1 MTTKNIL
8 NKKVIHTPIKNL
20 ENIFKEIDTKKK
32 WDVKSINNIL
42 DQLYEHKRIKIKN
55 NSGKENIENINFY
68 IEYLNHHLNV
78 LNNNRNQLLTI
89 ITTIFLPL
97 GFVVGFFGMNFKSMG
112 TPTEG
117 KGILNL
123 KNGETIVLI
132 FSILLIL
139 SGILFFYI
147 F

>member
-8 NKKVIHTPIKNL
+8 NKKVIHTPTKKLKN
-20 ENIFKEIDTKKK
+20 IYREIDTKKK
-32 WDVKSINNIL
+32 WDVKSINNTL
-42 DQLYEHKRIKIKN
+42 DQLYEYKRIEIKN

-97 GFVVGFFGMNFKSMG
+97 GFIVGFFGMNFKSMG

-123 KNGETIVLI
+123 KNGEIIVLI

-139 SGILFFYI
+139 LGVLFFYI